1 MAHRI
6 DLATVGGV
14 ICAGLTLLLISPAH
28 HVLERRAPSQPAAAV
43 ATAAETPAPQ
53 QAGGEPFSTAWLG
66 APPLPMPDPGP
77 ACQVDPKPAARAAAA
92 LASVRS
98 QLEAQTRDVP
108 SSKGGE
114 FVVLNG
120 RGYDYGPAPVSDPA
134 LLDFEARHIQ
144 H

>member
-6 DLATVGGV
+6 DLATIGGV
-14 ICAGLTLLLISPAH
+14 ICAGLTLLLLSPAH
-28 HVLERRAPSQPAAAV
+28 HALEQRAPSQPAGAA
-43 ATAAETPAPQ
+43 AGEAPSTRPA
-53 QAGGEPFSTAWLG
+53 GEPFSTAWLG
-66 APPLPMPDPGP
+66 APSLPMPDPGP
-77 ACQVDPKPAARAAAA
+77 ACQADPKPAARAAAA

-98 QLEAQTRDVP
+98 QLEAEPRGVP
-108 SSKGGE
+108 SSGGGD

-120 RGYDYGPAPVSDPA
+120 RGYDYGPAPVADPA